1 MNFVTEIRRFLYSE
15 GTERARGTVIQ
26 VFCYHGVVELRQDL
40 RLERNLTLVSDFQA
54 QIDILSRSQV
64 LSLGEL
70 KDELQAPAKRRR
82 SAVVITFDDGYANN
96 LMAAEILASAR
107 LPWAV
112 FVSTG
117 ALGREN
123 SLWTVELSLLL
134 LHGRAEPVEA
144 LGQAWSL
151 TSRQAREDA
160 FQAIR
165 YPLKAMPADR
175 RQEAMVNI
183 RQQFPPD
190 ETQRLLHEFPSLQ
203 MLTWEEVGQLAGA
216 GVTIG
221 SHGVHHEIHHAN
233 QPEAVRRHE
242 LTESKAELEHRLGRP
257 CRYFAF
263 PNGDFNPNSAAEV
276 QAAAYDLA
284 FTTQSGAIT
293 PGTNAYL
300 LPRLESVGSLLKFGG
315 NFSLDLE

>member
-1 MNFVTEIRRFLYSE
+1 MWTSLLKIRRFLYNP
-15 GTERARGTVIQ
+15 GTERARGTGIQ
-26 VFCYHGVVELRQDL
+26 AFCYHGVVEPKKDL

-70 KDELQAPAKRRR
+70 KHELHELKAPAKRRK

-96 LMAAEILASAR
+96 LLAAEILASAR

-112 FVSTG
+112 FVTTG

-144 LGQAWSL
+144 LGQAWPL

-175 RQEAMVNI
+175 RREAMVNI

-190 ETQRLLHEFPSLQ
+190 ETRRLLHEFPSLQ

-242 LTESKAELEHRLGRP
+242 LTESKTALEQRLGRP

-263 PNGDFNPNSAAEV
+263 PNGDFNPNSATEV
-276 QAAAYDLA
+276 QAAGYDLA
-284 FTTQSGAIT
+284 FTLESRTISSVEN
-293 PGTNAYL
+293 PYL
-300 LPRLESVGSLLKFGG
+300 LPRMVPNSIQFIR
-315 NFSLDLE
+315 

>member
-1 MNFVTEIRRFLYSE
+1 VWTSLLEIRRFFSGL
-15 GTERARGTVIQ
+15 GPQRARRTGIQ
-26 VFCYHGVVELRQDL
+26 VFCYHGVVEPRQDL

-54 QIDILSRSQV
+54 QIDILSRSKV

-70 KDELQAPAKRRR
+70 KDELQAPAKRRK

-96 LMAAEILASAR
+96 LLAAEMLAAAR

-117 ALGREN
+117 ALGRGN

-144 LGQAWSL
+144 LGQAWPL

-175 RQEAMVNI
+175 RREAMVNI
-183 RQQFPPD
+183 RQQFPLD

-216 GVTIG
+216 GGTIG

-233 QPEAVRRHE
+233 QPEAVRRRE
-242 LTESKAELEHRLGRP
+242 LTESKTELEQRLGRP
-257 CRYFAF
+257 CRHFAF
-263 PNGDFNPNSAAEV
+263 PNGDFNQDSAAEV

-284 FTTQSGAIT
+284 FTLEPRTIL
-293 PGTNAYL
+293 PGENPYL
-300 LPRLESVGSLLKFGG
+300 LPRLAPNLPRIY
-315 NFSLDLE
+315 